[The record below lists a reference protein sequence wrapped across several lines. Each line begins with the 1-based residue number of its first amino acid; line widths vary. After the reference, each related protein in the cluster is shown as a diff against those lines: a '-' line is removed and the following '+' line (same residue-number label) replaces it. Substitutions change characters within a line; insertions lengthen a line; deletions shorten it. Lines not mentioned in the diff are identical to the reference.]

1 MSTDTHGEQRAER
14 SGQPADAAHHGGEAH
29 AHHHGAEG
37 SAHGHEHAAGHE
49 HRDGSLNRLAVS
61 ATTHCLTGCAAGE
74 VTGMA
79 IATALGWSNFG
90 QIGLA
95 VGLAFLFGY
104 TLTSIPLFRAG
115 LTFAAALPIIL
126 ATDTVSIA
134 IMEVVDNAVVL
145 LVPGAMEAS
154 VTDPLLW
161 GSVALGFAVAFPFAW
176 WANRYLL
183 ARGKGHALV
192 HQYHHH

>member
-1 MSTDTHGEQRAER
+1 MATETQSEHHPHGE
-14 SGQPADAAHHGGEAH
+14 GHHAAHDHGDDAHRDHGG
-29 AHHHGAEG
+29 
-37 SAHGHEHAAGHE
+37 
-49 HRDGSLNRLAVS
+49 GSLNRLAVS
-61 ATTHCLTGCAAGE
+61 ATLHCLTGCAIGE

-79 IATALGWSNFG
+79 IGTALGWGNVAT
-90 QIGLA
+90 IALA

-104 TLTSIPLFRAG
+104 TLTSIPLFKAG

-134 IMEVVDNAVVL
+134 IMEVIDNLVVL
-145 LVPGAMEAS
+145 LVPGAMHAGLD
-154 VTDPLLW
+154 DPLLW
-161 GSVALGFAVAFPFAW
+161 GAVAGGFVVAFPFAW
-176 WANRYLL
+176 WANRYML

>member
-1 MSTDTHGEQRAER
+1 MTTETHSEYHAPDG
-14 SGQPADAAHHGGEAH
+14 GHADHDH
-29 AHHHGAEG
+29 AHHDHAEG
-37 SAHGHEHAAGHE
+37 S
-49 HRDGSLNRLAVS
+49 LNGLAVS
-61 ATTHCLTGCAAGE
+61 ATFHCLTGCAIGE

-79 IATALGWSNFG
+79 IATALGWSNVG
-90 QIGLA
+90 QIALA

-115 LTFAAALPIIL
+115 LSFGVALPIIL

-134 IMEVVDNAVVL
+134 IMEFVDNLVVI
-145 LVPGAMEAS
+145 LVPGALHAH

-192 HQYHHH
+192 HQYHGH

>member
-1 MSTDTHGEQRAER
+1 M
-14 SGQPADAAHHGGEAH
+14 
-29 AHHHGAEG
+29 
-37 SAHGHEHAAGHE
+37 
-49 HRDGSLNRLAVS
+49 AV
-61 ATTHCLTGCAAGE
+61 
-74 VTGMA
+74 
-79 IATALGWSNFG
+79 ATALGWSDLG

-104 TLTSIPLFRAG
+104 TLTSVPLFRAG
-115 LTFAAALPIIL
+115 LTFAAALPVIL

-134 IMEVVDNAVVL
+134 IMEAIDNLVVF

-154 VTDPLLW
+154 VLDPLLW

>member
-1 MSTDTHGEQRAER
+1 MANTDAQAPDTTPNTQAPPVHGDHGSHQ
-14 SGQPADAAHHGGEAH
+14 GHGG
-29 AHHHGAEG
+29 
-37 SAHGHEHAAGHE
+37 
-49 HRDGSLNRLAVS
+49 GSLNRLAFS
-61 ATTHCLTGCAAGE
+61 ATLHCLTGCAIGE
-74 VTGMA
+74 VVGMA
-79 IATALGWSNFG
+79 IARTLGWGAAPS
-90 QIGLA
+90 IALA

-104 TLTSIPLFRAG
+104 TLTSIPLFKAG

-134 IMEVVDNAVVL
+134 IMEVIDNLVVL

-154 VTDPLLW
+154 VFDPLLW

-176 WANRYLL
+176 WANRYML

-192 HQYHHH
+192 HEYHH

>member
-1 MSTDTHGEQRAER
+1 MASSEIEAPSQGPEQA
-14 SGQPADAAHHGGEAH
+14 GD
-29 AHHHGAEG
+29 
-37 SAHGHEHAAGHE
+37 AGHE
-49 HRDGSLNRLAVS
+49 HSGHDHGGAPLNRLAVS

-79 IATALGWSNFG
+79 IATALRWSTVG
-90 QIGLA
+90 QIALA

-115 LTFAAALPIIL
+115 LTFSAALPIIL

-134 IMEVVDNAVVL
+134 IMEVIDNLVVL
-145 LVPGAMEAS
+145 LVPGAMHAGLAN
-154 VTDPLLW
+154 PLLW
-161 GSVALGFAVAFPFAW
+161 GSIALGFAVAFPFAW

>member
-1 MSTDTHGEQRAER
+1 MTTETHSEHDAPSGGHAEHDH
-14 SGQPADAAHHGGEAH
+14 SHHGHDE
-29 AHHHGAEG
+29 
-37 SAHGHEHAAGHE
+37 
-49 HRDGSLNRLAVS
+49 SLNRLAVS
-61 ATTHCLTGCAAGE
+61 ATFHCLTGCAIGE

-79 IATALGWSNFG
+79 IATALGWSNVG
-90 QIGLA
+90 QIALA

-134 IMEVVDNAVVL
+134 IMEIIDNLVVI
-145 LVPGAMEAS
+145 LVPGALHAH

-176 WANRYLL
+176 WANLYLL

-192 HQYHHH
+192 HQYHSH

>member
-1 MSTDTHGEQRAER
+1 VTSPTHPEQHSPRQADPTGRDHGE
-14 SGQPADAAHHGGEAH
+14 H
-29 AHHHGAEG
+29 AHHDHG
-37 SAHGHEHAAGHE
+37 EHAHHDHA
-49 HRDGSLNRLAVS
+49 DGSLNRLAVS
-61 ATTHCLTGCAAGE
+61 ATLHCLTGCAAGE
-74 VTGMA
+74 VTGMF
-79 IATALGWSNFG
+79 IGTALGWSNLG
-90 QIGLA
+90 TIGLA

-104 TLTSIPLFRAG
+104 TLTSIPLLRAG

-134 IMEVVDNAVVL
+134 IMEIVDNLVVV
-145 LVPGAMEAS
+145 LVPGALHAH

-161 GSVALGFAVAFPFAW
+161 GSIALGFAVAFPFAW

-192 HQYHHH
+192 HQYHQH

>member
-1 MSTDTHGEQRAER
+1 MTTETHSEHHTPDGGGADPGHSHHDYHAE
-14 SGQPADAAHHGGEAH
+14 
-29 AHHHGAEG
+29 
-37 SAHGHEHAAGHE
+37 
-49 HRDGSLNRLAVS
+49 GSLNRLAVS
-61 ATTHCLTGCAAGE
+61 ATFHCLTGCAIGE

-79 IATALGWSNFG
+79 IATALGWSNLG
-90 QIGLA
+90 QIALA

-134 IMEVVDNAVVL
+134 IMEIIDNLVVIL
-145 LVPGAMEAS
+145 MPGALEVS
-154 VTDPLLW
+154 VLDPLLW
-161 GSVALGFAVAFPFAW
+161 GSIALGFAVAFPFAW

>member
-1 MSTDTHGEQRAER
+1 MASSEIEAPGQAPEQAGHADHDH
-14 SGQPADAAHHGGEAH
+14 SGHDHGGQ
-29 AHHHGAEG
+29 
-37 SAHGHEHAAGHE
+37 
-49 HRDGSLNRLAVS
+49 SLNRLAVS

-79 IATALGWSNFG
+79 IATALGWATVG
-90 QIGLA
+90 QIALA

-115 LTFAAALPIIL
+115 LTFSAALPIIL

-134 IMEVVDNAVVL
+134 IMEAIDNLVVF

-154 VTDPLLW
+154 VLDPLLCR
-161 GSVALGFAVAFPFAW
+161 SVAAGFAVAFPFAW

>member
-1 MSTDTHGEQRAER
+1 MTTETHSE
-14 SGQPADAAHHGGEAH
+14 HH
-29 AHHHGAEG
+29 AHDHDHDHG
-37 SAHGHEHAAGHE
+37 
-49 HRDGSLNRLAVS
+49 DGSLNRLAVS
-61 ATTHCLTGCAAGE
+61 ATVHCLTGCALGE

-79 IATALGWSNFG
+79 IATVLGWSNVG
-90 QIGLA
+90 QIVLA
-95 VGLAFLFGY
+95 VALAFLFGY

-134 IMEVVDNAVVL
+134 IMEAVDNLTVIL
-145 LVPGAMEAS
+145 IPGAIDARL
-154 VTDPLLW
+154 TDWLFW
-161 GSVALGFAVAFPFAW
+161 VSIALGFAIAFPFAW

-192 HQYHHH
+192 HEYHHH